1 MYNES
6 TDSRSGRAA
15 PNKTRMPTQRA
26 GKATEVTSAGGRA
39 TEWEAMQS
47 KQFCRDGPEVEWK

>member
-15 PNKTRMPTQRA
+15 PNKTRMPTRRA
-26 GKATEVTSAGGRA
+26 GRATEVTSAAGRA
-39 TEWEAMQS
+39 ISRGLRQEDRR
-47 KQFCRDGPEVEWK
+47 RDSRGHN